1 MQIALRNDGRE
12 LKSHGDHSFP
22 VLVSPE
28 RLDAYEMG
36 SFACHWHPEIEF
48 TLILSGEILYCCGQ
62 VLNIKRLILL
72 LS

>member
-1 MQIALRNDGRE
+1 MQIALRSDGRE
-12 LKSHGDHSFP
+12 LKSHGDYAFP

-48 TLILSGEILYCCGQ
+48 TLILTGRDPVPGQ
-62 VLNIKRLILL
+62 
-72 LS
+72 